1 MQLIGTAHGNS
12 LDNLLMNPT
21 LSDLV
26 GGNRIGHAL
35 GRRKRAVAAP
45 KSVLERKAP
54 PPSNV
59 LIEIQDRQRMAIH
72 HDVAASV
79 GALLLAARSRPKVR
93 YLDDKGEIHIEKT
106 VDNGHANQCGYD
118 RSRRRVSEW
127 TEPRSPAAANG
138 KNSLLEPEL
147 LRSETGASSQE
158 NGATQERKPVR
169 IYPYG
174 VGQNRLRSAVSSPPP
189 PPPSIAGEG
198 IVDTL
203 SNADVIMTLQNYY
216 RQQPQPLV
224 DAERRNIPIY
234 ILRKQHRHTDGAV
247 FGRHL
252 PHQSEPMDVFTEAMR
267 ETQEGI
273 SASSTAPPTPNCRRA
288 PPPSAANSTS

>member
-1 MQLIGTAHGNS
+1 M
-12 LDNLLMNPT
+12 
-21 LSDLV
+21 
-26 GGNRIGHAL
+26 
-35 GRRKRAVAAP
+35 
-45 KSVLERKAP
+45 
-54 PPSNV
+54 
-59 LIEIQDRQRMAIH
+59 
-72 HDVAASV
+72 
-79 GALLLAARSRPKVR
+79 R

-106 VDNGHANQCGYD
+106 VDNGHASQFAGYD
-118 RSRRRVSEW
+118 RSRRPREREW

-147 LRSETGASSQE
+147 LRGETGASSQE

-174 VGQNRLRSAVSSPPP
+174 VGQNRLRSAVSSLNVPVQ
-189 PPPSIAGEG
+189 

-203 SNADVIMTLQNYY
+203 SNADVIMTLKNYY

-234 ILRKQHRHTDGAV
+234 ILRSNTVTQMEQCLADIFHI
-247 FGRHL
+247 
-252 PHQSEPMDVFTEAMR
+252 QSEPMDVFTEAMR

-273 SASSTAPPTPNCRRA
+273 QRVLNGAADAELPPR
-288 PPPSAANSTS
+288 SAAIRSQQHQLVRAANLISHSYGREPFRRVRIFSR